1 MKIKSENMEHT
12 DPSAKHNDSPQPDN
26 GGGRSPRWL
35 MYVIFI
41 VLVVIGSFIFNNQK
55 NDSHPSKSAETST
68 VKKVKKA
75 SKVKSSVAAPA
86 SSSSS
91 SSSSSASSSASS
103 SSKAVDMT
111 KPIQDFFTAYQ
122 QYDTSKQNPKAR
134 AEAMSHYATS
144 EAVEDLIPSNI
155 QNQPDQ
161 TSIRAVYTLTGPVQV
176 IKSTGDDNTYAVT
189 LSYKVEVNGHT
200 NQYTDSYNV
209 MVADGKITGAN
220 QTASVSE

>member
-1 MKIKSENMEHT
+1 MKIRSENIEN
-12 DPSAKHNDSPQPDN
+12 DDSPQPAN

-41 VLVVIGSFIFNNQK
+41 VLVVIGSFVFNNQK
-55 NDSHPSKSAETST
+55 NDSHPSKNAETST

-75 SKVKSSVAAPA
+75 SKVKSSTVTPA

-91 SSSSSASSSASS
+91 SSSSSASSKS
-103 SSKAVDMT
+103 VDMT
-111 KPIQDFFTAYQ
+111 KPIQDFFAAYQ

-144 EAVEDLIPSNI
+144 DAVEDLIPSNI

-161 TSIRAVYTLTGPVQV
+161 TSVRAVYTLTEPIQV
-176 IKSTGDDNTYAVT
+176 VKSAGDDNTYAVT

-209 MVADGKITGAN
+209 TVADGKIVGTN
-220 QTASVSE
+220 QTASVSK

>member
-1 MKIKSENMEHT
+1 
-12 DPSAKHNDSPQPDN
+12 
-26 GGGRSPRWL
+26 
-35 MYVIFI
+35 
-41 VLVVIGSFIFNNQK
+41 
-55 NDSHPSKSAETST
+55 
-68 VKKVKKA
+68 
-75 SKVKSSVAAPA
+75 
-86 SSSSS
+86 
-91 SSSSSASSSASS
+91 
-103 SSKAVDMT
+103 MT

-144 EAVEDLIPSNI
+144 DAVEDLIPSNI

>member
-1 MKIKSENMEHT
+1 MKIRSENIEN
-12 DPSAKHNDSPQPDN
+12 DDSPQSSN
-26 GGGRSPRWL
+26 SGTRRPRWL
-35 MYVIFI
+35 MYVIFL

-75 SKVKSSVAAPA
+75 SKVESSTVALA

-91 SSSSSASSSASS
+91 SASASS

-161 TSIRAVYTLTGPVQV
+161 TSVRAVYTLTEPIQV

-189 LSYKVEVNGHT
+189 LSYKVEVNGNT

-209 MVADGKITGAN
+209 TVADGKIVGTN

>member
-1 MKIKSENMEHT
+1 
-12 DPSAKHNDSPQPDN
+12 
-26 GGGRSPRWL
+26 
-35 MYVIFI
+35 
-41 VLVVIGSFIFNNQK
+41 
-55 NDSHPSKSAETST
+55 
-68 VKKVKKA
+68 
-75 SKVKSSVAAPA
+75 
-86 SSSSS
+86 
-91 SSSSSASSSASS
+91 
-103 SSKAVDMT
+103 
-111 KPIQDFFTAYQ
+111 
-122 QYDTSKQNPKAR
+122 
-134 AEAMSHYATS
+134 MSHYATS

-209 MVADGKITGAN
+209 TVADGKITGAN

>member
-1 MKIKSENMEHT
+1 MKIKSENMEHN
-12 DPSAKHNDSPQPDN
+12 DPPQPAK
-26 GGGRSPRWL
+26 GGDRRPRWL

-55 NDSHPSKSAETST
+55 NDSHPSKRAETST

-91 SSSSSASSSASS
+91 SSSSSASS